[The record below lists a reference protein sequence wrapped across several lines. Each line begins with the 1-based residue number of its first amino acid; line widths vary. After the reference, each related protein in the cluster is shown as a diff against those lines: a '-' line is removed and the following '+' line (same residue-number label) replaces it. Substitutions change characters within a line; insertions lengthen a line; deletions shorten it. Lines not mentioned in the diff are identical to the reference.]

1 MFAIRDG
8 APDTVKK
15 EALANFVNGL
25 KPFEDELERRGT
37 PFFGG
42 DKPVML
48 DYMIWPWIERVP
60 AIKCKL
66 PDLFDYDAAKTENPN
81 LVSKV
86 NSWFKDCYERN

>member
-81 LVSKV
+81 LVSKF
-86 NSWFKDCYERN
+86 NS